1 MKNNKI
7 VILVLIGILIFS
19 TLAFAGIT
27 SEAVSLPDKT
37 PNIITQ
43 TAQKDKS
50 AIILIQSIVSGT
62 VVMPSF
68 TTIQG
73 GSSSGGGLVGTW
85 QSSYESITFT
95 ADGQF
100 SGSSPQSGSFGG
112 TYTTQG
118 NVLTAVYIIPVQVTA
133 QFTFAVSG
141 DTLTL
146 SSTQYGTSVYTRL
159 GGGSASTGDVVANY
173 ENLIIV
179 KETGQNARLLTQEV
193 KNGAAGTGFII
204 SPDGYAI
211 TNAHVVLA
219 GRDPK
224 SMLLDAFANS
234 FANYLY
240 ADASQY
246 YNIPPEDKEKVVKI
260 LLNKFMTYFMQNGQI
275 TDVNTD
281 YYVFNGVASPGED
294 LKIKSWPAVV
304 KKQGTV
310 MEKIGGEYS
319 WGRDVAIIK
328 VEKTNL
334 PTVTLGDSNKVQVG
348 DNVFII
354 GYPGIKLEEFF
365 KPESMLE
372 ATVTQGVVSAKRT
385 LKTGVEAIQ
394 TDAAINHGNS
404 GGPVYNENGEVVG
417 IATFGAGAEIG
428 ETGVEVIEAI
438 KFMMPINL
446 AKEYMKELNINN
458 EHGVLDTKYSEALNA
473 FWKRDCNKAI
483 TKMKEVLTLYPG
495 HPYAQEYITECER
508 AKMSGEA
515 SKPIST
521 AWIIGII
528 VVVLAVGA
536 FILLK
541 KKGYSIS
548 KPKK

>member
-1 MKNNKI
+1 MKNNRLT
-7 VILVLIGILIFS
+7 ILVLIGILIFS
-19 TLAFAGIT
+19 TLASAEIT
-27 SEAVSLPDKT
+27 SLAVSLPDKT

-62 VVMPSF
+62 AVMPSF
-68 TTIQG
+68 SMVQGG
-73 GSSSGGGLVGTW
+73 GSSGGEGIVGTW
-85 QSSYESITFT
+85 QSSIETLTFT

-112 TYTTQG
+112 TYTAQG

-141 DTLTL
+141 NTLTL

-159 GGGSASTGDVVANY
+159 GSSSTVSGDVVANA
-173 ENLIIV
+173 ENLMVV
-179 KETGQNARLLTQEV
+179 KETGQSAKLLTQEV

-219 GRDPK
+219 GMDPQ
-224 SMLLDAFANS
+224 SMLLDALANS
-234 FANYLY
+234 FANQLY

-246 YNIPPEDKEKVVKI
+246 YNIPAEDKEEVVKI
-260 LLNKFMTYFMQNGQI
+260 LLSKFMTYFMQNGQI

-294 LKIKSWPAVV
+294 LKVKSWPAVV

-334 PTVTLGDSNKVQVG
+334 PTVSLGDSNKVQVG

-385 LKTGVEAIQ
+385 LKTGIEAIQ

-417 IATFGAGAEIG
+417 IATFGAGAE
-428 ETGVEVIEAI
+428 TGVEAI

-458 EHGVLDTKYSEALNA
+458 EHSVLDTKYSEALNA
-473 FWKRDCNKAI
+473 FWERDCDKAI
-483 TKMKEVLTLYPG
+483 TKMKEVLVLYPG

-521 AWIIGII
+521 GWIIGII
-528 VVVLAVGA
+528 VVILAVGA
-536 FILLK
+536 FFFLK